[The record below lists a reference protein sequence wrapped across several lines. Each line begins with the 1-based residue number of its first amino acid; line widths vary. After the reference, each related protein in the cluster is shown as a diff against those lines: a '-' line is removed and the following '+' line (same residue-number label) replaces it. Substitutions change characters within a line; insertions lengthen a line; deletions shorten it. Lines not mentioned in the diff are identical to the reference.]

1 MSTEVQLFYIGTSK
15 IKEIREGG
23 QVTYT
28 WNGVSGWNTFKNP
41 GKSKKQIKY
50 KSAYKS
56 GDDKDG
62 NATGWRAGGVKIYDT
77 WIPATAQ
84 RTVGGV
90 ERTCAVRFRMKR
102 SFKYTRTKKQ
112 KKAKKCTKTT
122 LTYNKYQ
129 LQYADKAVVT
139 TEYSTYENGIDYI
152 FFADHYYDAS
162 GNVVQTT
169 GHLPHPIDA
178 TMTYS
183 DVRRNFNSE
192 ANNNDSRDN
201 SGTFVLSNV
210 RTNVMTIALKWA
222 GLQPE
227 EGRDLIDSLNP
238 QKEYPYLTVQYL
250 DPATGKFK
258 NGTFYTSERVSSK
271 YANGIFKEIS
281 VTLTE
286 V

>member
-15 IKEIREGG
+15 VKEIRQGG

-28 WNGVSGWNTFKNP
+28 WGATSGWSSFKSP
-41 GKSKKQIKY
+41 GTSKKEIKY
-50 KSAYKS
+50 KKSYKNGADS
-56 GDDKDG
+56 KP
-62 NATGWRAGGVKIYDT
+62 TGWYAGGQTRYGT

-90 ERTCAVRFRMKR
+90 ERTCAVRFRMRKYY
-102 SFKYTRTKKQ
+102 KYTRTSKQ
-112 KKAKKCTKTT
+112 KKKGKCTKATQ
-122 LTYNKYQ
+122 TYGQYQ
-129 LQYADKAVVT
+129 LQYADKAIVT
-139 TEYSTYENGIDYI
+139 AEYSTYTNGMDYI

-169 GHLPHPIDA
+169 GHLPHPVDV

-210 RTNVMTIALKWA
+210 RANVMTISLKWA

-250 DPATGKFK
+250 DPATGKYK